1 MRRAQ
6 ARRRPAGR
14 RRPPELPCQHRRG
27 PRSARLARRGPRLR
41 TVAAAFCLL
50 AALPL
55 AAQTGP
61 ARPADELPER
71 LDRERANQS
80 GGAKSNW
87 EREREARDF
96 KDAEVTLP
104 PPPKGRLIEFF
115 VTSASSFKFFIDP
128 QSLWVGDGV
137 VRYTLV
143 ARSPSGA
150 ETVSYEGIRC
160 GVPGHYVVYAFG
172 SGGAWSRNS
181 NVQWRPI
188 EPKNIQRWHNVLAGQ
203 YFCPTRWSIQ
213 SVEEGLDALRRGGHP
228 AVANTGFGQR

>member
-1 MRRAQ
+1 M
-6 ARRRPAGR
+6 
-14 RRPPELPCQHRRG
+14 
-27 PRSARLARRGPRLR
+27 R

-50 AALPL
+50 AALPV

-71 LDRERANQS
+71 MDRERANTF

-87 EREREARDF
+87 EREQEAREL
-96 KDAEVTLP
+96 KERGSEAPLP
-104 PPPKGRLIEFF
+104 AYPKGRLIEFF
-115 VTSASSFKFFIDP
+115 VSSASSFKFFIDP
-128 QSLWVGDGV
+128 QSLTVIDGG

-143 ARSPSGA
+143 ARSPSGN
-150 ETVSYEGIRC
+150 ENVSYEGIRC
-160 GVPGHYVVYAFG
+160 GVPGHYIIYAFG
-172 SGGAWSRNS
+172 NGGAWSRNS

-203 YFCPTRWSIQ
+203 YFCPTRSPIHT
-213 SVEEGLDALRRGGHP
+213 VEEGLDALRRGGHP